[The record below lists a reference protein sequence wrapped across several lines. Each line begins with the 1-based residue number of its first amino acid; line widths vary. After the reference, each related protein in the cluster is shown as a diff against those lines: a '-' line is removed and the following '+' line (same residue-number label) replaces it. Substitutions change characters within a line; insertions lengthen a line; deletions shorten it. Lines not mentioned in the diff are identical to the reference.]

1 MKERKYIMF
10 YSKKAMLIDGLVIFF
25 TGIIISNLGINNI
38 FLEILCLSVV
48 LVLID
53 ALRLKIKKSRKEK
66 NNKPLD

>member
-1 MKERKYIMF
+1 MF